1 MELEVGQNAPEFSL
15 SDQKGD
21 KHSLKDYKGRWVL
34 LYFYPRDNTPG
45 CTKEACAIRDSYP
58 DFEKL
63 NIKVFGVSTDSVE
76 RHEKFASKFELPFTL
91 LSDHEKKTVEDYN
104 VWRLKKMAGREYFG
118 ILRMSFLIDPN
129 GKIAK
134 IYPKV
139 KPAEHAAQV
148 LDDLQELMK

>member
-1 MELEVGQNAPEFSL
+1 MELEVGHNAPEFSL

-21 KHSLKDYKGRWVL
+21 SHSLKDYKGKWIL

-76 RHEKFASKFELPFTL
+76 SHEKFANKFELPFTL
-91 LSDHEKKTVEDYN
+91 LSDHEKKMVEDYG

-148 LDDLQELMK
+148 LADLQELMK